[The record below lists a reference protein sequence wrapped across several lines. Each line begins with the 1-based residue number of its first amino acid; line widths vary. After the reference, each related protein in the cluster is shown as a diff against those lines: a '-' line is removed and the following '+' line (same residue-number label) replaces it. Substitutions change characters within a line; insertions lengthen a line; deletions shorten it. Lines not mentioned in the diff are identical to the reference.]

1 MLHFLV
7 EITYTATLSAIDT
20 ALPAHREFL
29 QRGYDAGLLLMSGP
43 MNPRTGG
50 IVIARAA
57 SAAAIEEFFSADPY
71 RLQDLARYRIVE
83 FAPVKH
89 QALVAD
95 WCAAK
100 P

>member
-1 MLHFLV
+1 MSHFLV
-7 EITYTATLSAIDT
+7 EITYTVPLSAIDA

-29 QRGYDAGLLLMSGP
+29 QRGYEAGLLLMSGP

-57 SAAAIEEFFSADPY
+57 SRAAIEEFFSADPY
-71 RLQDLARYRIVE
+71 RIQQLASYRIVE

-89 QALVAD
+89 QATIAD
-95 WCAAK
+95 WCKTK